1 MSVALIIPAYNEAP
15 SLQALAA
22 NIAALNPQPAEILLV
37 DGSSTDATL
46 ATAKSL
52 GLPTLSTPKGR
63 ARQLNAGVAATKS
76 PILLFLHADTKLPP
90 NAVTLI
96 EQTMANPIVA
106 LAGFTAILRGPEK
119 TRWITTA
126 HNWLKTYY
134 APALFRPHLFLK
146 GGRLLFGDHA
156 MFARRTAF
164 EAIHGFDENLE
175 VMEEADLCVRI
186 VPHGRTR
193 HLPHTVETSDRRIV
207 AWGELKANWIYLQ
220 IGIRWGLG
228 LRLKSLPKLYPD
240 IR

>member
-15 SLQALAA
+15 SLAALAA
-22 NIAALNPQPAEILLV
+22 NIATLDPQPAEILLV
-37 DGSSTDATL
+37 DGGSTDTTL
-46 ATAKSL
+46 ATAQSL
-52 GLPTLSTPKGR
+52 GLPTLTAPKGR
-63 ARQLNAGVAATKS
+63 ARQQNAAAAATRS
-76 PILLFLHADTKLPP
+76 PILLFLHADTRLPT
-90 NAVTLI
+90 NAVALV
-96 EQTMANPIVA
+96 EQTMADPKVA
-106 LAGFTAILRGPEK
+106 LAGFTAILRGPQK

-126 HNWLKTYY
+126 HNWLKTWY

-156 MFARRTAF
+156 MFVRRSAF
-164 EAIHGFDENLE
+164 EAIGGFDENLD

-193 HLPHTVETSDRRIV
+193 LLPQTVETSDRRI
-207 AWGELKANWIYLQ
+207 AQWGELKANWIYLK

-228 LRLKSLPKLYPD
+228 LRLKTLPKLYPD

>member
-1 MSVALIIPAYNEAP
+1 MSVALIIPAWNEAP
-15 SLQALAA
+15 NLAALAA
-22 NIAALNPQPAEILLV
+22 NIAALAPQPCEILLV
-37 DGSSTDATL
+37 DGGSTDSTL
-46 ATAKSL
+46 ADAARL
-52 GLPTLSTPKGR
+52 GLPTLSAPKGR
-63 ARQLNAGVAATKS
+63 AKQLNAGAAATQS
-76 PILLFLHADTKLPP
+76 PVLLFLHADTKLPP
-90 NAVTLI
+90 NAIALI
-96 EQTMANPIVA
+96 EATMANPKIA

-164 EAIHGFDENLE
+164 EAIHGFDESLD
-175 VMEEADLCVRI
+175 VMEEADFCVRI
-186 VPHGRTR
+186 VPQGRTR
-193 HLPHTVETSDRRIV
+193 LLPQTVETSDRRI
-207 AWGELKANWIYLQ
+207 AQWGELKANWIYLK

-228 LRLKSLPKLYPD
+228 LRLKTLPKLYPD

>member
-15 SLQALAA
+15 GLAALAE
-22 NIAALNPQPAEILLV
+22 NLKALDPQPAEILLV
-37 DGSSTDATL
+37 DGGSTDTTL
-46 ATAKSL
+46 ATAQSL
-52 GLPTLSTPKGR
+52 GLPTLTAPKGR
-63 ARQLNAGVAATKS
+63 ARQQNAAAAATRS
-76 PILLFLHADTKLPP
+76 PILLFLHADTRLPT
-90 NAVTLI
+90 NAVALV
-96 EQTMANPIVA
+96 EQTMADPKVA
-106 LAGFTAILRGPEK
+106 LAGFTAILRGPQK

-126 HNWLKTYY
+126 HNWLKTWY

-156 MFARRTAF
+156 MFVRRTAF
-164 EAIHGFDENLE
+164 EAIGGFDETLD

-193 HLPHTVETSDRRIV
+193 LLPQTVETSDRRI
-207 AWGELKANWIYLQ
+207 AQWGELKANWIYLK

-228 LRLKSLPKLYPD
+228 LRLKTLPKLYPD